1 MIELRLPFLE
11 LMPASETFMTDA
23 ALIDAPCEPAVKPLP
38 RRVTRAARPPRRVL
52 HLVNGEHYAG
62 AERVQDLLGRCLP
75 QFDFEIGY
83 ACLKPDRFAALRQ
96 SQDVPLY
103 ELPMRSKFDIRPA
116 WQIARILRQ
125 EKYSLIHTHTPRAAF
140 IGQIASTLT
149 GLPMV
154 HHVHSPTNHDTTHPW
169 RNRINWATE
178 RISLCRVSAVIA
190 VSRTLGHWTHE
201 LGLPRW
207 MVSVVHN
214 GVPAH
219 AELADRAAPRGQWI
233 LGTIALFRPRK
244 GLEVLLEALAQLRAA
259 GQPVRLRAV
268 GCFETMSYEREI
280 KQLAARLQL
289 GDAVDWVGFRQDIPA
304 ELARMDLF
312 VLPSLFGEGLPMVL
326 LEAMAEGVPVIATR
340 VEGAPEAVRHELE
353 GLLVEPGDPLGLSQE
368 IRRLIEGQI
377 DWHELREAAHRR
389 QRKCFSDAS
398 MAEGVAHVY
407 QKVLDA

>member
-1 MIELRLPFLE
+1 M
-11 LMPASETFMTDA
+11 SDA
-23 ALIDAPCEPAVKPLP
+23 ALIDAPCPVAALDASPAVEPLA
-38 RRVTRAARPPRRVL
+38 RRARQRPVTPRRVL
-52 HLVNGEHYAG
+52 HLINGEHYAG
-62 AERVQDLLGRCLP
+62 AERVQDLLGQCLP

-83 ACLKPDRFAALRQ
+83 ACVKPDRFPGLRQ
-96 SQDVPLY
+96 ARHVPLY

-116 WQIARILRQ
+116 WKVARILRR
-125 EKYSLIHTHTPRAAF
+125 ERYELIHTHTPRAAF
-140 IGQIASTLT
+140 IGQIASALT

-154 HHVHSPTNHDTTHPW
+154 HHVHSPTTQDTTHPW

-178 RISLCRVSAVIA
+178 RISLGRVSAVIA

-219 AELADRAAPRGQWI
+219 ADLVARAAPRGRWT
-233 LGTIALFRPRK
+233 LGAIALFRPRK
-244 GLEVLLEALAQLRAA
+244 GLEVLLEALAQLRAQQ
-259 GQPVRLRAV
+259 QPVRLRAV
-268 GCFETMSYEREI
+268 GCFESSSYEQQI
-280 KQLAARLQL
+280 KQLAAQLQL
-289 GDAVDWVGFRQDIPA
+289 DDAIDWVGFRRDIPA
-304 ELARMDLF
+304 ELAQMDLF

-353 GLLVEPGDPLGLSQE
+353 GLLVEPSDARGLCQE
-368 IRRLIEGQI
+368 VRRVIEGEVG
-377 DWHELREAAHRR
+377 WHELRDAAHRR